1 MKHQE
6 GIFCRM
12 YGLSGQ
18 QNDGTHGSGQ
28 SVVIGMDISLGR
40 MDCVKYGQAVEYGS
54 ARRVDPD
61 VYLGTGFF
69 ELPEIGD
76 EPSGCNGFLP
86 PAVADHSIDQ
96 DFGFSGRFVAD
107 FIIRLFHAAE
117 V

>member
-1 MKHQE
+1 
-6 GIFCRM
+6 
-12 YGLSGQ
+12 
-18 QNDGTHGSGQ
+18 
-28 SVVIGMDISLGR
+28 
-40 MDCVKYGQAVEYGS
+40 MDCVEYGQTVEHGS

-61 VYLGTGFF
+61 VYPGTGFF
-69 ELPEIGD
+69 ELLEIGD